1 MEEKSLFQPP
11 TEDERKCPSTHWET
25 KRSIKPFYTGGAL
38 ALHPMRTSHLISLCN
53 GALQQCDL
61 DSGEVTLYVE
71 KVRKFNSSG
80 KRGIFELRARPNEP
94 GLGGHLQLQPFSAK
108 MGS

>member
-1 MEEKSLFQPP
+1 MEALQAARNSPSSQIDLIIIIMEEKSLFQPP

-71 KVRKFNSSG
+71 KVRKFTS
-80 KRGIFELRARPNEP
+80 
-94 GLGGHLQLQPFSAK
+94 
-108 MGS
+108 